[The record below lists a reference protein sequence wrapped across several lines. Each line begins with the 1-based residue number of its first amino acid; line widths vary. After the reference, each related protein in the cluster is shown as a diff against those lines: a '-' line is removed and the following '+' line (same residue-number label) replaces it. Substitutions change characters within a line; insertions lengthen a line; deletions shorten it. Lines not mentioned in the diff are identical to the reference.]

1 MTTRNAKILQAGL
14 IAGTL
19 DILSAF
25 IYYFIKSGKTNFLI
39 IFKFIASAIFGKEAT
54 AGGRRM
60 ILYRLRHALCDRI
73 CIHFF
78 FFWLY
83 PKVNVMSKNR
93 LVTAI
98 AYGLFVWALMNLVV
112 VPLSRIA
119 HRPFDYVNA
128 MINMGILIIC
138 IGLPLSFM
146 ANAYFK
152 KGRSEMESLTVDRL
166 ALAGK
171 ALRVEP
177 RVSPS

>member
-1 MTTRNAKILQAGL
+1 MTARNAKILQAGL

-39 IFKFIASAIFGKEAT
+39 IFKFIASAIFGKA
-54 AGGRRM
+54 AGEGGTGM
-60 ILYRLRHALCDRI
+60 ILAGFILHYAI
-73 CIHFF
+73 AFAFTIF

-93 LVTAI
+93 IVTAI
-98 AYGLFVWALMNLVV
+98 VYGLFVWALMNLVV

-119 HRPFDYVNA
+119 PRPFDYVNA

-138 IGLPLSFM
+138 IGLPISFM
-146 ANAYFK
+146 AHAYYK
-152 KGRSEMESLTVDRL
+152 KQ
-166 ALAGK
+166 K
-171 ALRVEP
+171 I
-177 RVSPS
+177 

>member
-54 AGGRRM
+54 DGGRRM
-60 ILYRLRHALCDRI
+60 IVTGLVMHYAI
-73 CIHFF
+73 AFAFTFF

-146 ANAYFK
+146 ANAFFK
-152 KGRSEMESLTVDRL
+152 KQ
-166 ALAGK
+166 K
-171 ALRVEP
+171 I
-177 RVSPS
+177 